1 MIKRTGKRTLL
12 FQNGV
17 YMRAAAAVA
26 GKKEGEG
33 PLKNWFDK
41 IFEDEYMREDSF
53 EKAESMLQKEALQL
67 ALKKGHLSPQNLQ
80 YCFAGDLLNQ
90 CIGSSF
96 GIRDLGVPFLGLYG
110 ACSTM
115 ALSLG
120 IASVFVEGGAAETAA
135 AVTSSHFCSSERQ
148 FRFPLEY
155 GSQRTPTAQWT
166 VTAAGAVIVSSHK
179 APVRVASYTAGEI
192 VDYGVKD
199 ANNMG
204 AAMAP
209 AAASTL
215 LHYFNDTGRSPA
227 DFDCIFTGDLG
238 AVGTSLLYDLMAR
251 EGVDLS
257 KNHRDCGLMIFERKR
272 QDVHAGGSGC
282 GCIGSVLSGYIFK
295 NLEAGKLRR
304 VLCCGTGALL
314 STVSTGQGESI
325 PSIAHC
331 VELTREENI

>member
-1 MIKRTGKRTLL
+1 MVERIGKRTLL
-12 FQNGV
+12 FKTGV
-17 YMRAAAAVA
+17 YMRSAASVA

-33 PLKNWFDK
+33 PLKSWFDK
-41 IFEDEYMREDSF
+41 IYEDEYMRKDSF

-67 ALKKGHLSPQNLQ
+67 ALKKGHLSSEDLH

-120 IASVFVEGGAAETAA
+120 IASVFVESGAAETAA

-166 VTAAGAVIVSSHK
+166 VTASGAVIVSSHK
-179 APVRVASYTAGEI
+179 APVRIASYTAGEI

-215 LHYFNDTGRSPA
+215 LNYFNDTSTSPE

-238 AVGTSLLYDLMAR
+238 AVGSELLYDIMAR
-251 EGVDLS
+251 EGIDIKKRHS
-257 KNHRDCGLMIFERKR
+257 DCGLMIFDRKR

-295 NLEAGKLRR
+295 NLEAGKLHR

-331 VELTREENI
+331 VELVREENP